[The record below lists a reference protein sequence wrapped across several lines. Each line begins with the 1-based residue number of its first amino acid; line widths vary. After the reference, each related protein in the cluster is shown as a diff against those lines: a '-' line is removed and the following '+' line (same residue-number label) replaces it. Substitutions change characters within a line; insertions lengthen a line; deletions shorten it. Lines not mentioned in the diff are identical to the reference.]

1 MRDGSP
7 VLFAGYAVLLFAV
20 APPQRRPALLC
31 SAAGVG
37 FSPKRG
43 LPFRNVP
50 SRQGPTGLRL
60 PNPVG
65 YRITRFSAACSNH
78 KVSEVLGPQL
88 RVMDSVARLH
98 SRANSMVSFLAEH
111 RPKGGMTRHGV
122 SLKALLSATTGCGG
136 PVGFSGTTTPS
147 FPIHFPLTPSQARPR
162 TQSSG
167 TERKAKWSVR
177 SRSARSR
184 RTPASARSFERR

>member
-78 KVSEVLGPQL
+78 KVSEVLGASRLRASPAPPLLIPDSWRKLEAPAVVQRVLYVCPQPQ
-88 RVMDSVARLH
+88 RYS
-98 SRANSMVSFLAEH
+98 
-111 RPKGGMTRHGV
+111 
-122 SLKALLSATTGCGG
+122 
-136 PVGFSGTTTPS
+136 
-147 FPIHFPLTPSQARPR
+147 
-162 TQSSG
+162 
-167 TERKAKWSVR
+167 
-177 SRSARSR
+177 RSR
-184 RTPASARSFERR
+184 RLPPFHPRTSLTAGATSKGCSTSASPPSRPAMRRSTPPTSAGSDSR